1 MEKMHKATLA
11 EKLHPGG
18 GTDYVL
24 YRQRRTGSRH
34 GRLDPGPDRLCGKR
48 STEFRYDLWD
58 FLHVRMASGDPAC
71 DRDPQL

>member
-1 MEKMHKATLA
+1 MKKMHKATLA

-34 GRLDPGPDRLCGKR
+34 GRQC
-48 STEFRYDLWD
+48 
-58 FLHVRMASGDPAC
+58 FLAHICLMVFPTCLREA
-71 DRDPQL
+71 